1 MIYECGMRF
10 LTDYLNNNVYF
21 KIDYDNQNLDRCK
34 TQIHLYKQIL
44 LEKENLENK
53 VIEIKKSLG

>member
-1 MIYECGMRF
+1 MSKY
-10 LTDYLNNNVYF
+10 TDYLNNNVYF